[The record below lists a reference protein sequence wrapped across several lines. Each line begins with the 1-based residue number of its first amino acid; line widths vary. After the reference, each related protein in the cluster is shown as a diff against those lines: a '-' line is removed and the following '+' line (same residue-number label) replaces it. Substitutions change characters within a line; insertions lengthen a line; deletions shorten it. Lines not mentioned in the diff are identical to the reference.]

1 MTSSRHKTFPSAP
14 DATRPSSSDEAYL
27 DAARL
32 VILTVGWSRATLT
45 DIARRAGVSRMT
57 LYRRWPDTQTLL
69 ADLMTR
75 EWGEVVAAAD
85 PGSDVEPLR
94 RITAAVVAT
103 VRGLRENEL
112 LRRIVDVAKGLWDWR
127 YQVETGGPDAA
138 RTDCTLD
145 LLDYDGSSI
154 ATYNIKAAWPSKYT
168 GVAMNA
174 NSNEIAVEAITI
186 CHEGFKRM

>member
-1 MTSSRHKTFPSAP
+1 MASAQKP
-14 DATRPSSSDEAYL
+14 RPTNRFRLTLAGKETIGQFREVSGLDSEQEIVEQKEVDANGNP
-27 DAARL
+27 
-32 VILTVGWSRATLT
+32 VIIKVPGNLKWSNIELK
-45 DIARRAGVSRMT
+45 
-57 LYRRWPDTQTLL
+57 
-69 ADLMTR
+69 
-75 EWGEVVAAAD
+75 
-85 PGSDVEPLR
+85 
-94 RITAAVVAT
+94 
-103 VRGLRENEL
+103 RG
-112 LRRIVDVAKGLWDWR
+112 VDVAKGLWDWR

-174 NSNEIAVEAITI
+174 NSNEIAVESITI